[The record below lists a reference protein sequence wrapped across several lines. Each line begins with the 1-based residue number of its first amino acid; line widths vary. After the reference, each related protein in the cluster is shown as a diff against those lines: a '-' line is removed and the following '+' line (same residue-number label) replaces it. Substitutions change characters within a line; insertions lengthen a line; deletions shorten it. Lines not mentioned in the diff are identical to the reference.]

1 MKFRAAT
8 AAVAAVP
15 LALGL
20 AACGN
25 DKPDATGSKPSTA
38 ASTPAAT
45 PSASTPAA
53 TNTATPQEA
62 APVAHLNRVTFVPAM
77 TTAIAKQKSWHT
89 TGKMTANGTTVMTM
103 DGIQTSNPVAISMT
117 MSGEAFQGKTAKIVV
132 IKNTGYL
139 SIPGMTPAGKYLK
152 FTSGMND
159 DLSELVEGG
168 DPTKIYKSFHSSMV
182 SVKFVSTETI
192 GGEKLDRYAVSVNT
206 AKALAAQGKKVPA
219 GLPKTLTYSMWMDKS
234 HLVRR
239 MSFSLSGVSM
249 VMNMTDYN
257 KPVHITAPPASKIV
271 TR

>member
-8 AAVAAVP
+8 ATVAAVP

-25 DKPDATGSKPSTA
+25 DKPEATGYKPSA
-38 ASTPAAT
+38 PVSTPV
-45 PSASTPAA
+45 A
-53 TNTATPQEA
+53 TNTAAPQQA

-89 TGKMTANGTTVMTM
+89 TGKMTANGTTLLTM
-103 DGIQTSNPVAISMT
+103 DGVQTADPVAISMT
-117 MSGEAFQGKTAKIVV
+117 MTGEAFQGKTAKIVV
-132 IKNTGYL
+132 IKNTGYV
-139 SIPGMTPAGKYLK
+139 SIPGMTPAGKYQK
-152 FTSGMND
+152 FTSGLND
-159 DLSELVEGG
+159 QLAELIDGG
-168 DPTKIYKSFHSSMV
+168 DPTKIFKSFNSSMV
-182 SVKFVSTETI
+182 SVKFVRTETV
-192 GGEKLDRYAVSVNT
+192 GGQKLDRYAVSVNT

-219 GLPKTLTYSMWMDKS
+219 GMPKTLTYSMWMDKS

-239 MSFSLSGVSM
+239 LSFDLAGVSM

-271 TR
+271 SR

>member
-25 DKPDATGSKPSTA
+25 DKPEATGYKPSA
-38 ASTPAAT
+38 PVSTPV
-45 PSASTPAA
+45 A
-53 TNTATPQEA
+53 TNTAAPQQA

-89 TGKMTANGTTVMTM
+89 TGKMTANGATLLTM
-103 DGIQTSNPVAISMT
+103 DGVQTADPVAISMT
-117 MSGEAFQGKTAKIVV
+117 MTGEAFQGKTAKIVV
-132 IKNTGYL
+132 IKNTGYV

-152 FTSGMND
+152 FTSGLND
-159 DLSELVEGG
+159 QLAELIDGG
-168 DPTKIYKSFHSSMV
+168 DPTKIFKSFNSSMV
-182 SVKFVSTETI
+182 SVKFVRTETV
-192 GGEKLDRYAVSVNT
+192 GGQKLDRYAVSVNT

-219 GLPKTLTYSMWMDKS
+219 GMPKTLTYSMWMDKS

-239 MSFSLSGVSM
+239 LSFDLAGVSM

-271 TR
+271 SR